1 MSSSSKDLSLEMS
14 KYLMNWHQNR
24 NGKCV
29 FPPEGGVSSSS
40 NKERNKDGGE
50 GGASGISP
58 LFHLPAEFFHP
69 AGAVIPAPPR
79 SRSLRLTR
87 GLRLTSPASWA
98 SLRSPGTHSKMLCT
112 QVGGGEGHS
121 AFTKEVRWEMWTWQ
135 KWWQRREDAFVFAH
149 LEKKFG
155 ILWNMIIYDRKRFY
169 KQH

>member
-1 MSSSSKDLSLEMS
+1 MSSSSKELSLEMS

-121 AFTKEVRWEMWTWQ
+121 AFTKEVRWEHDKNDGRKSRCICFCSSGKEVWYLMKYDNLWQ
-135 KWWQRREDAFVFAH
+135 KTV
-149 LEKKFG
+149 L
-155 ILWNMIIYDRKRFY
+155 
-169 KQH
+169 